1 MAVQLAVAV
10 YYDPINSKGLALLED
25 QTPVFFSSF
34 HFPKWLRDSDDI
46 VIQRGWIL
54 ELTTYVSRQGFTR
67 PQMVD
72 LPAEDSITPEIRE
85 SLWTALDKN
94 DEERFSRE
102 MHRVTRY

>member
-1 MAVQLAVAV
+1 MAVQLGIVV
-10 YYDPINSKGLALLED
+10 FYDPINSKGLALLED
-25 QTPVFFSSF
+25 QTPVFFTSF
-34 HFPKWLRDSDDI
+34 HFEKWLRDSDI
-46 VIQRGWIL
+46 AIQRGWIL

-67 PQMVD
+67 PQIVD

-102 MHRVTRY
+102 MNRVTRY